1 MSSRVE
7 AVFEAQNP
15 QELAARY
22 DEWAAS
28 YEDDMDDHG
37 GPQEA
42 AEVLTRYVAPDAR
55 ILDAGCGTGL
65 AGQILAARGY
75 RQLEGLDL
83 SAGMLR
89 EAGHKGCYTALHQ
102 QTLGEALD
110 FPSAI
115 FDVVLSIGVFVRAH
129 APSRSLAELIRIT
142 KPGGY
147 VIFTLR
153 PEFYIATDFK
163 ATMTA
168 LAEAGRWCLVETT
181 EPFDAR
187 YKHSPGITM
196 QVWVYEVLRNA

>member
-1 MSSRVE
+1 MSSRVD
-7 AVFEAQNP
+7 AVFAAQNP

-42 AEVLTRYVAPDAR
+42 VEVLTRYVAPAAR

-89 EAGHKGCYTALHQ
+89 EAGNKGGYNTLHQ
-102 QTLGEALD
+102 QTLGEGLD

-115 FDVVLSIGVFVRAH
+115 FDAVLSVEALVRPLP
-129 APSRSLAELIRIT
+129 PSSSL
-142 KPGGY
+142 
-147 VIFTLR
+147 
-153 PEFYIATDFK
+153 
-163 ATMTA
+163 
-168 LAEAGRWCLVETT
+168 
-181 EPFDAR
+181 
-187 YKHSPGITM
+187 
-196 QVWVYEVLRNA
+196 